1 LGWWRRCH
9 ASRGSRCGG
18 PPQTEA
24 AERLVVGVALDQLK
38 PAVLAGGTHVGPTG
52 GVALVLPPM
61 PTWAMTAVIAGWV
74 IGWLVIGAAAMATRD
89 A

>member
-1 LGWWRRCH
+1 
-9 ASRGSRCGG
+9 
-18 PPQTEA
+18 
-24 AERLVVGVALDQLK
+24 
-38 PAVLAGGTHVGPTG
+38 VLAGGTHVGPTG